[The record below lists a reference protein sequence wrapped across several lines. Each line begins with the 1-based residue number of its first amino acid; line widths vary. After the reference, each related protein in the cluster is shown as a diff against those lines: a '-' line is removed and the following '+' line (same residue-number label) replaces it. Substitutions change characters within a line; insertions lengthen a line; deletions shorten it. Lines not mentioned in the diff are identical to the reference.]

1 MRYLKALLFVF
12 LPLNFAGCGKTA
24 SPPPQTTLTV
34 FAAASLTESFT
45 DIGKQFESANP
56 QVNVAFNF
64 AGSQQLRSQIEAG
77 AAADVFASANE
88 KEMAT
93 AEGESLVKA
102 DTIHDFAHNRLVVI
116 FPKDNPAKIAS
127 LNNLGKPGI
136 KIDLAD
142 PSVPVG
148 KYSLAMLDKIAAD
161 PAFGA
166 NYKTQ
171 FLANIVSREENVKAV
186 LSKIRLGEA
195 DAGVV
200 YVTDVTPDAAQQV
213 GTLDVPGT
221 FNQIAKYPIAVLTH
235 APQPDLAAK
244 FEDFVLSDSGQ
255 QILHHYNFLPAG
267 AGGQ

>member
-1 MRYLKALLFVF
+1 M
-12 LPLNFAGCGKTA
+12 
-24 SPPPQTTLTV
+24 
-34 FAAASLTESFT
+34 
-45 DIGKQFESANP
+45 
-56 QVNVAFNF
+56 
-64 AGSQQLRSQIEAG
+64 
-77 AAADVFASANE
+77 
-88 KEMAT
+88 
-93 AEGESLVKA
+93 
-102 DTIHDFAHNRLVVI
+102 
-116 FPKDNPAKIAS
+116 
-127 LNNLGKPGI
+127 
-136 KIDLAD
+136 
-142 PSVPVG
+142 G

-221 FNQIAKYPIAVLTH
+221 FNQIAKDPIAVLTH

-267 AGGQ
+267 AGG